1 MKEVG
6 AYYLFKSII
15 LDGSRDEKGCKWR
28 WQECQ

>member
-15 LDGSRDEKGCKWR
+15 LDGSRDEKGCK
-28 WQECQ
+28 